1 MDGYEKRL
9 VAEYFTLWRNCD
21 ALECA
26 LDNQQKFEEKVGKNQ
41 FELLKRQYELMA
53 TLKDVLELRIKDLG
67 LDKHFNEFG
76 MGNEDL
82 LGDPYSDQMVE
93 RQTVLQKARHDC
105 MAEMYRKSQP
115 SASYDEYLKMY
126 RAGLLR
132 DDDKDRVYN
141 RHYLSEEEFEYILDK
156 YVDAYGMNERWN
168 DYVDTVI
175 SYFDADAPNDKW
187 IPERRDEDGFT
198 HPGYRGYEPL
208 PHFAKVVEGIIDKMA
223 VQDKES
229 IENVSMAIYDAVIKR
244 IETCRNFYKFDR
256 EESGFHV
263 SIGLGEAPTCNKE
276 IVTEYWKNKG
286 VDITIE
292 DRDPNTLWEKD
303 YYGDDYENDYM
314 DVDCEEFTDDE
325 PQNQEEQTEQC

>member
-9 VAEYFTLWRNCD
+9 VAEYFALWRDCD
-21 ALECA
+21 SLECA
-26 LDNQQKFEEKVGKNQ
+26 FNNPQEFKKKVGEKQ
-41 FELLKRQYELMA
+41 FELIEQQYKLKVS
-53 TLKDVLELRIKDLG
+53 LKDLIELRIKDLG
-67 LDKHFNEFG
+67 LDKKFDEVRN
-76 MGNEDL
+76 GNEDL
-82 LGDPYSDQMVE
+82 LGDPYEDAMVE
-93 RQTVLQKARHDC
+93 RETILQKARHDC

-141 RHYLSEEEFEYILDK
+141 RHYLSREEYEYILDK
-156 YVDAYGMNERWN
+156 YVDAYGMTERWN

-175 SYFDADAPNDKW
+175 SYFGADAPNNKW
-187 IPERRDEDGFT
+187 IPERTDEDGFT
-198 HPGYRGYEPL
+198 HPGYSGYEQL

-244 IETCRNFYKFDR
+244 IETCRNFYRFDR

-263 SIGLGEAPTCNKE
+263 SIGLGESPTCNKE

-303 YYGDDYENDYM
+303 YYGDDYENDVD
-314 DVDCEEFTDDE
+314 DVDCEEMDE
-325 PQNQEEQTEQC
+325 DETEKQDGQC